1 MFSWLAFHI
10 QKFITYLT
18 APILFHCNVDGYIM
32 TAYFT
37 IHEMGDVYGLFI
49 MATLTTLVVV
59 YYRNSIFAIYLRAKT
74 LLVKLYTSPNLGN
87 KTISQISNKTK
98 SLILN
103 VFVFWTTSNF
113 FTSFFTTIKKYLK
126 K

>member
-1 MFSWLAFHI
+1 
-10 QKFITYLT
+10 
-18 APILFHCNVDGYIM
+18 M

-103 VFVFWTTSNF
+103 VFVF
-113 FTSFFTTIKKYLK
+113 
-126 K
+126 